1 MLTALLSYRWLES
14 KARMDDACRVYN
26 DKSDEWAALRDK
38 SVPAVWQQAST
49 SWQRAVAPLMALM
62 GRDRYPAAGLQEITR
77 LMRHARTHLLEK
89 DAAACCEVFGATPT
103 AATKD
108 AVLVEYFGSRLPGVF
123 VLLLWP
129 PPDSLSCSV
138 TCE

>member
-1 MLTALLSYRWLES
+1 MTALPSYRWLES

-26 DKSDEWAALRDK
+26 DKSDEWAALQDK

-62 GRDRYPAAGLQEITR
+62 GRDRYHAVGLQEITR
-77 LMRHARTHLLEK
+77 FMRHARTHLLEKK
-89 DAAACCEVFGATPT
+89 DAAACCEVFGAAPT

-108 AVLVEYFGSRLPGVF
+108 ALLVEYLGSRLPRVF

-129 PPDSLSCSV
+129 PPG
-138 TCE
+138 

>member
-1 MLTALLSYRWLES
+1 MAVPASCRWLEP

-26 DKSDEWAALRDK
+26 DRSEDGAGGRRWAALRDK

-49 SWQRAVAPLMALM
+49 SWQRAVQPLMALM
-62 GRDRYPAAGLQEITR
+62 GRDRYPAAGLQEIAR
-77 LMRHARTHLLEK
+77 FVRHARTHLLEK
-89 DAAACCEVFGATPT
+89 DAAACREVFGAAPT

-108 AVLVEYFGSRLPGVF
+108 AVLVEYLGSRLPRIF

-129 PPDSLSCSV
+129 PPG
-138 TCE
+138 

>member
-1 MLTALLSYRWLES
+1 MTALLSYRWLES

-26 DKSDEWAALRDK
+26 DKSDPSAPWAALQDK

-62 GRDRYPAAGLQEITR
+62 GRDRYHAAGLQEITR
-77 LMRHARTHLLEK
+77 FMRHARTHLLEK
-89 DAAACCEVFGATPT
+89 DAAACCEVFGAAPT

-129 PPDSLSCSV
+129 PPDQNPV
-138 TCE
+138 PR